1 MKTFMLKADTTFEA
15 EDIDDAFLKLA
26 EYFQCLHDRSGWIIS
41 DECRAIFLSGKVD
54 IQPVEIE
61 VNEA

>member
-1 MKTFMLKADTTFEA
+1 MKTFMLKADTTFKA

-26 EYFQCLHDRSGWIIS
+26 EHFQCLHDRFS
-41 DECRAIFLSGKVD
+41 DECRDIFLSGKVD